1 MSFKKKIF
9 KFSISQKILAFIG
22 YVYILFVC
30 YTSKIQIINSEL
42 PEKLWRENK
51 PFILAFWHG
60 QLMMIGHVWKSKAVL
75 NMLASSHSDGRFGAY
90 IAGHFNL
97 KNVSIMSK
105 NKSPS
110 LRKVFKILKDRNY
123 IGITPDGPRGPA
135 RTLAM
140 GPIALAHLTGI
151 EIIPVVFA
159 ADRQWVLNSWDKTR
173 IPKPFSRSLVL
184 WGEPIRI
191 PELKRKKNEIL
202 DKKRQIS
209 REIFESWRLQIEHEL
224 NTLTEKCD
232 YLIAKPATIKKKNK
246 RL

>member
-22 YVYILFVC
+22 YLYILFVC

-110 LRKVFKILKDRNY
+110 LRKVFKILKDAR
-123 IGITPDGPRGPA
+123 IGLRLFFV
-135 RTLAM
+135 TLIFIGSISFAT
-140 GPIALAHLTGI
+140 LVKLFC
-151 EIIPVVFA
+151 II
-159 ADRQWVLNSWDKTR
+159 
-173 IPKPFSRSLVL
+173 
-184 WGEPIRI
+184 
-191 PELKRKKNEIL
+191 
-202 DKKRQIS
+202 
-209 REIFESWRLQIEHEL
+209 
-224 NTLTEKCD
+224 
-232 YLIAKPATIKKKNK
+232 
-246 RL
+246 

>member
-22 YVYILFVC
+22 YLYILLVC

-123 IGITPDGPRGPA
+123 IGITPDGPRGPNKKVSE
-135 RTLAM
+135 
-140 GPIALAHLTGI
+140 GIIKIAIHSQVP
-151 EIIPVVFA
+151 IIPLGFA
-159 ADRQWVLNSWDKTR
+159 SNKN
-173 IPKPFSRSLVL
+173 
-184 WGEPIRI
+184 
-191 PELKRKKNEIL
+191 LKLK
-202 DKKRQIS
+202 
-209 REIFESWRLQIEHEL
+209 
-224 NTLTEKCD
+224 
-232 YLIAKPATIKKKNK
+232 
-246 RL
+246 

>member
-22 YVYILFVC
+22 YLYISFVC

-123 IGITPDGPRGPA
+123 IGITPDGPRGPNKKVSE
-135 RTLAM
+135 
-140 GPIALAHLTGI
+140 GIIKIAIHSQVP
-151 EIIPVVFA
+151 IIPLGFA
-159 ADRQWVLNSWDKTR
+159 SNKNLKLKSWDSFLITY
-173 IPKPFSRSLVL
+173 PFSKCRFV
-184 WGEPIRI
+184 WGEPIII
-191 PELKRKKNEIL
+191 PSSTKDDDL
-202 DKKRQIS
+202 DKYKNFLEEKINDCM
-209 REIFESWRLQIEHEL
+209 ETAEKNL
-224 NTLTEKCD
+224 N
-232 YLIAKPATIKKKNK
+232 A
-246 RL
+246 